1 MPRYAQG
8 PDLSSAMARLADALG
23 ANRARLSIIQFLRDH
38 PGANRTT
45 VTRSLGIGHQTV
57 YSHLTALEDAG
68 LVRTDTHAGERHGRT
83 VHYWLE
89 IDLLREQIQGLLDE
103 FSSPPN

>member
-57 YSHLTALEDAG
+57 YSHLLALEAAGVVYTDAG
-68 LVRTDTHAGERHGRT
+68 HDRHGRV
-83 VHYWLE
+83 VHYWL
-89 IDLLREQIQGLLDE
+89 DREELLDQLAAVVQE
-103 FSSPPN
+103 FQE